1 MRDMKITGMRA
12 AGVFSAALLGVVMLA
27 QPGRLVA
34 QGTASIHGKVTNP
47 AGMAVANAEVRLT
60 TEKNPNTANP
70 KFDYSFPTD
79 AGGNYKGADIKP
91 GTYMAVVYQGANHVD
106 FMPATL
112 AAGDDKTIDFDMT
125 RKEYIDKMSP
135 ADRAALERSTR
146 RMLRRRLRRTR
157 RSGT

>member
-1 MRDMKITGMRA
+1 MLCDMNEMRGLGMRDMKITGMRA

-106 FMPATL
+106 FMPAD
-112 AAGDDKTIDFDMT
+112 ACGWGRQDD
-125 RKEYIDKMSP
+125 
-135 ADRAALERSTR
+135 
-146 RMLRRRLRRTR
+146 RLRYDPQRVHR
-157 RSGT
+157 QDESRGSRGA